1 MLSQAAKKRIPD
13 TAVAVPIVYGSIA
26 IFLGKKAHETAT
38 HKWTLL
44 LRGPNDEDL
53 SVFISKVAFSLHESF
68 QEPVRV
74 VDKPPYEVTELG
86 WGEFA
91 AKIRIFFRD
100 PEEQPVDIV
109 HLIKLYPANMPPA
122 AALAASTAANANV
135 ANRKPVVAE
144 TYDEIVF
151 AEPTAQF
158 RQLLLSCV
166 PPPPSPS
173 PAGPWTHPNPLA
185 EYYSS
190 FDEEKD
196 IIAITQANQHLQREL
211 DLAKSRLAVL
221 ESEVQLRE
229 AGVAMTG

>member
-1 MLSQAAKKRIPD
+1 MLSQAPKKRIPD
-13 TAVAVPIVYGSIA
+13 TAIAVPIVYGSCA
-26 IFLGKKAHETAT
+26 LFLGKKAHETAT

-68 QEPVRV
+68 VEPVRV
-74 VDKPPYEVTELG
+74 VEKPPYEVTELG

-109 HLIKLYPANMPPA
+109 HLIKLYPQNMQPA
-122 AALAASTAANANV
+122 AAIAANAAAGANI
-135 ANRKPVVAE
+135 ANRKPVVSE

-151 AEPTAQF
+151 AEPTSQF

-166 PPPPSPS
+166 PPLVPP
-173 PAGPWTHPNPLA
+173 AVANPLA
-185 EYYSS
+185 EYWTH
-190 FDEEKD
+190 FEEEKD
-196 IIAITQANQHLQREL
+196 IIAITGAQQHIQREL
-211 DLAKSRLAVL
+211 DIAKAKLAVL
-221 ESEVQLRE
+221 DNAIQLRE
-229 AGVAMTG
+229 AGVN

>member
-1 MLSQAAKKRIPD
+1 MLSQAPKKRVPD

-74 VDKPPYEVTELG
+74 VEKPPYEVTELG

-100 PEEQPVDIV
+100 PEEQPIDIV
-109 HLIKLYPANMPPA
+109 HVIKLYPQNMPPA
-122 AALAASTAANANV
+122 AALAASAAASAANV

-166 PPPPSPS
+166 PPSAPSAAPS
-173 PAGPWTHPNPLA
+173 NPLA
-185 EYYSS
+185 EFYTA
-190 FDEEKD
+190 FEEERD
-196 IIAITQANQHLQREL
+196 VIAITGAQQHLQREL
-211 DLAKSRLAVL
+211 DIAKVRLAVL
-221 ESEVQLRE
+221 DNEIQLRE
-229 AGVAMTG
+229 AGVAMPE